1 MHTSECFREDFQGD
15 SREEGDFGT
24 EEGKRSYREKK
35 GESEDQ
41 MMYDIEHGS
50 SLPAA
55 LM

>member
-15 SREEGDFGT
+15 SKTPEDFGRY
-24 EEGKRSYREKK
+24 EGKRSYRKEKAN
-35 GESEDQ
+35 SEDQ
-41 MMYDIEHGS
+41 MMFDMEHGS